1 MNNAPCTA
9 SAQINVDNFERK
21 NTGTTS
27 RQHDSKSKSFSL
39 MEILSHGDDTA
50 REEAG
55 SRESKSDSLR
65 EEDVI
70 ELSRKAQ
77 HGNEEGT
84 SDRTRDGDVFH
95 TMRID
100 DSTKYCATSIPAIY
114 DDVRK

>member
-1 MNNAPCTA
+1 M
-9 SAQINVDNFERK
+9 VDKIESK

-27 RQHDSKSKSFSL
+27 RQHDTKSKSFPF
-39 MEILSHGDDTA
+39 MEKLTHGHNTA

-55 SRESKSDSLR
+55 GRESESDSLR
-65 EEDVI
+65 EEDLI

-95 TMRID
+95 TIRID
-100 DSTKYCATSIPAIY
+100 DPTK
-114 DDVRK
+114 